1 MRFNRLDEWL
11 DWQSR
16 LHLKNIDLGLERVS
30 RVWQSL
36 YPDTVFPACVITVAG
51 TNGKGSSVAMLEAIL
66 LAAGYRVGCYTS
78 PHLLRYNERIRIDG
92 KEATDD
98 SICEAFQRIDQARE
112 QISLTYFEFGTL
124 AALDIFTR
132 QKLDVV
138 ILEVG
143 LGGRLDAVNIIDADL
158 ALITGIDIDHSDWL
172 GDSRELIGAEKAGIL
187 RAGQVAVFSGADMPT
202 SIHDKAISLELD
214 MAVAGEDFHWQ
225 NELAGWRLTG
235 RAGNRNGLPVPA
247 MRGDHQ
253 FENAAGVIQLLLEG
267 KSKLPVSSDAMRQG
281 LLSAQVAGRFQV
293 IPAGGYRIVVDVA
306 HNQQSMSVLAQN
318 LKKFVIK
325 GRLHAIT
332 GMLRDKDIKASLVP
346 LLDVVDAWYIVPTP
360 GERGLAA
367 NVFMAKLLELKPEAN
382 CRAYETL
389 AEARASVLQ
398 FVTEDDTLLVTGS
411 FLVAGEFLAEL
422 QPREPDVQ
430 AGRKT
435 VEGPPALHA
444 DQ

>member
-1 MRFNRLDEWL
+1 MRFDHLDEWL

-30 RVWQSL
+30 RVWKSL
-36 YPDTVFPACVITVAG
+36 HPDSGFPATVITVAG

-78 PHLLRYNERIRIDG
+78 PHLVHYNERIRLDG
-92 KEATDD
+92 KEVTDEL
-98 SICEAFQRIDQARE
+98 ICEAFERIDRARD
-112 QISLTYFEFGTL
+112 QLSLTYFEFGTL
-124 AALDIFTR
+124 AALDIFAR
-132 QKLDVV
+132 QKPDAV

-158 ALITGIDIDHSDWL
+158 ALITGIAIDHSDWL

-187 RAGQVAVFSGADMPT
+187 RSGQVAVFSGADMPA
-202 SIHDKAISLELD
+202 SIRDKAASLGLD
-214 MAVAGEDFHWQ
+214 LAIAGEDFDWHGEQ
-225 NELAGWRLTG
+225 AGWRLTG
-235 RAGNRNGLPVPA
+235 RAGNRNGFPVPA

-267 KSKLPVSSDAMRQG
+267 KSQLPVSSEAMRQG
-281 LLSAQVAGRFQV
+281 LLSARVAGRFQV
-293 IPAGGYRIVVDVA
+293 IPADGYRVVVDVA

-318 LKKFVIK
+318 LQKFVIK
-325 GRLHAIT
+325 GRLHAIA
-332 GMLRDKDIKASLVP
+332 GMLRDKDIAASLMP
-346 LLDVVDAWYIVPTP
+346 LLDIVDTWYIVPTP
-360 GERGLAA
+360 GERGLSAEA
-367 NVFMAKLLELKPEAN
+367 FMAKLLELKPAAD

-389 AEARASVLQ
+389 AEARTSVLQ
-398 FVTEDDTLLVTGS
+398 FVAEDDTLLVTGS

-430 AGRKT
+430 AERET
-435 VEGPPALHA
+435 VAGPPVRNA